1 MNSVIV
7 FAILAAL
14 LATGT
19 PIAVAMVGT
28 VMLALLFFTDV
39 PMLVI
44 IQQMFSSADSFTLM
58 AIPFFVLSGNIMTAG
73 GISQRLIRV
82 ATALFGGMSGG
93 LAIAATAA
101 CAFFAAISGSSP
113 ATVAAIGA
121 IMIPALQR
129 AKYDD
134 KYSVGVIT
142 SAGSLGI
149 MIPPSIPMVVYALA
163 TGEPIGKL
171 FMAGVVPGLMT
182 AAVFAVMCYIAAKRG
197 GFGQVNGETTAD
209 FSELVAALKEGFWGL
224 MMPLIVLGGIYSGV
238 FTPTEA
244 AAVAVVYSAIVGSF
258 IYKDI
263 KLKDYVDILT
273 SSASVAAMIM
283 FIIISASAFSWYLTS
298 QGIPQEVAEWIISV
312 APEPWMFL
320 VAVNVLLLIVGCF
333 MEPNSAILVLAPLFY
348 PIVMKMNINP
358 IHFGIIMIYNLELG
372 MLTPPLGLNL
382 FVSSGM
388 TGFPLSRIVKSCIP
402 FIIAMFVMLIVYTYI
417 PIFSTWLPDLLSGTP
432 APTPP

>member
-1 MNSVIV
+1 MNSALV
-7 FAILAAL
+7 FLILAGL

-19 PIAVAMVGT
+19 PIAVAMIGT
-28 VMLALLFFTDV
+28 VMLALCFFSQV
-39 PMLVI
+39 PMIVI
-44 IQQMFSSADSFTLM
+44 IQQMFNAADSFTLM

-121 IMIPALQR
+121 IMVPALMKQ
-129 AKYDD
+129 
-134 KYSVGVIT
+134 KYSDSFSLGVVT

-171 FMAGVVPGLMT
+171 FMAGVVPGLLT
-182 AAVFAVMCYIAAKRG
+182 ASVFALMCYIAAKRG
-197 GFGQVNGETTAD
+197 GYGQVASGTRTD
-209 FSELVAALKEGFWGL
+209 RKELFAALKDGFWGL
-224 MMPLIVLGGIYSGV
+224 MMPVIILGGIYSGV

-244 AAVAVVYSAIVGSF
+244 AAVAVIYSAIVGSF
-258 IYKDI
+258 IYRDI

-273 SSASVAAMIM
+273 SSASVSAMIM
-283 FIIISASAFSWYLTS
+283 FIILAASAFSWYLTS
-298 QGIPQEVAEWIISV
+298 QSIPQEVAAWIISV

-320 VAVNVLLLIVGCF
+320 LAVNVLLLIVGCF

-348 PIVMKMNINP
+348 PIVMKMNIDP
-358 IHFGIIMIYNLELG
+358 IHFGIIMIFNLELG
-372 MLTPPLGLNL
+372 LLTPPLGLNL
-382 FVSSGM
+382 FVASGM
-388 TGFPLSRIVKSCIP
+388 TGFPLSRVIKAVIP
-402 FIIAMFVMLIVYTYI
+402 FIIAMFSLLAVYTYL
-417 PIFSTWLPDLLSGTP
+417 PIFSTWLPNLLSKTP
-432 APTPP
+432 

>member
-1 MNSVIV
+1 MNSAIV
-7 FAILAAL
+7 FLMLAGI

-19 PIAVAMVGT
+19 PIAVAMIAT
-28 VMLALLFFTDV
+28 VMLSLYFFTQV

-44 IQQMFSSADSFTLM
+44 IQQMFNSADSFTLM

-73 GISQRLIRV
+73 GISKRLIRV

-121 IMIPALQR
+121 IMIPALTK
-129 AKYDD
+129 AGYND
-134 KYSVGVIT
+134 KYSIGVIA

-171 FMAGVVPGLMT
+171 FMAGVVPGLLT
-182 AAVFAVMCYIAAKRG
+182 ATVFAVMCYIAAKRG
-197 GFGQVNGETTAD
+197 GFGMAGSDATAD
-209 FSELVAALKEGFWGL
+209 SKEVLASLKDGIWGL

-244 AAVAVVYSAIVGSF
+244 AAVAVIYSALVGSF
-258 IYKDI
+258 IYRDI
-263 KLKDYVDILT
+263 KLKDYVGILT
-273 SSASVAAMIM
+273 SSVSVSAMIM

-298 QGIPQEVAEWIISV
+298 QGIPQQVAEWIIKM
-312 APEPWMFL
+312 APQPWMFL
-320 VAVNVLLLIVGCF
+320 VYVNILLLIVGCF

-382 FVSSGM
+382 FVASGM
-388 TGFPLSRIVKSCIP
+388 TGFPLSRVVRASIP
-402 FIIAMFVMLIVYTYI
+402 FIIAMFIMLLFYTYV
-417 PIFSTWLPDLLSGTP
+417 PSFSTWLPDLLSA
-432 APTPP
+432 AP

>member
-1 MNSVIV
+1 MNSAIV
-7 FAILAAL
+7 FLMLAGI

-19 PIAVAMVGT
+19 PIAVAMIAT
-28 VMLALLFFTDV
+28 VMLSLYFFTQV

-44 IQQMFSSADSFTLM
+44 IQQMFNSADSFTLM

-73 GISQRLIRV
+73 GISKRLIRV

-121 IMIPALQR
+121 IMIPALTK
-129 AKYDD
+129 AGYND
-134 KYSVGVIT
+134 KYSLGVIT

-171 FMAGVVPGLMT
+171 FMAGVVPGLLT
-182 AAVFAVMCYIAAKRG
+182 ATVFALMCYIAAKRG
-197 GFGQVNGETTAD
+197 GFGMAGSDATAD
-209 FSELVAALKEGFWGL
+209 TKEVLASLKDGIWGL

-244 AAVAVVYSAIVGSF
+244 AAVAVIYSALVGSF
-258 IYKDI
+258 IYRDI
-263 KLKDYVDILT
+263 KLKDYVGILT
-273 SSASVAAMIM
+273 TSVSVSAMIM

-298 QGIPQEVAEWIISV
+298 QGIPQQVAEWIISV
-312 APEPWMFL
+312 APQPWMFL
-320 VAVNVLLLIVGCF
+320 VYVNILLLIVGCF

-382 FVSSGM
+382 FVASGM
-388 TGFPLSRIVKSCIP
+388 TGFPLSRVVRAALP
-402 FIIAMFVMLIVYTYI
+402 FTIAMIVMLLFYTYV
-417 PIFSTWLPDLLSGTP
+417 PSFSTWLPDLLSAVP
-432 APTPP
+432 

>member
-1 MNSVIV
+1 MNGTVV
-7 FAILAAL
+7 FLILAGI

-28 VMLALLFFTDV
+28 VMLALLFFTKV

-44 IQQMFSSADSFTLM
+44 IQQMFNSADSFTLM

-93 LAIAATAA
+93 LAIAA

-121 IMIPALQR
+121 IMMPALMK
-129 AKYDD
+129 ANYDD
-134 KYSVGVIT
+134 KYSVGVVT

-182 AAVFAVMCYIAAKRG
+182 AGVFAVMCYIAARRG
-197 GFGQVNGETTAD
+197 GFGLVDGATKAD
-209 FSELVAALKEGFWGL
+209 RKELLAALKDGFWGL

-258 IYKDI
+258 IYRDI
-263 KLKDYVDILT
+263 KLRDYVDILT

-388 TGFPLSRIVKSCIP
+388 TGFALSRVVKACVP
-402 FIIAMFVMLIVYTYI
+402 FIIAMFILLIVYTYV
-417 PIFSTWLPDLLSGTP
+417 PQLSTWLPDLLGK
-432 APTPP
+432 APQGG

>member
-1 MNSVIV
+1 MNSAIV
-7 FAILAAL
+7 FLMLAGI

-19 PIAVAMVGT
+19 PIAVAMIAT
-28 VMLALLFFTDV
+28 VMLSLYFFTQV

-44 IQQMFSSADSFTLM
+44 IQQMFNSADSFTLM

-73 GISQRLIRV
+73 GISKRLIRV

-121 IMIPALQR
+121 IMIPALTK
-129 AKYDD
+129 AGYND
-134 KYSVGVIT
+134 KYSLGVIT

-171 FMAGVVPGLMT
+171 FMAGVVPGLLT
-182 AAVFAVMCYIAAKRG
+182 ATVFAVMCYLAAKRG
-197 GFGQVNGETTAD
+197 GFGMAGSDATAD
-209 FSELVAALKEGFWGL
+209 SKEVLASLKDGIWGL

-244 AAVAVVYSAIVGSF
+244 AAVAVIYSALVGSF
-258 IYKDI
+258 IYRDI
-263 KLKDYVDILT
+263 KLKDYVGILT
-273 SSASVAAMIM
+273 SSVSVSAMIM

-298 QGIPQEVAEWIISV
+298 QGIPQQVAEWIISV
-312 APEPWMFL
+312 APQPWMFL
-320 VAVNVLLLIVGCF
+320 VYVNILLLIVGCF

-382 FVSSGM
+382 FVASGM
-388 TGFPLSRIVKSCIP
+388 TGFPLSRVVRAALP
-402 FIIAMFVMLIVYTYI
+402 FTIAMIVMLLFYTYV
-417 PIFSTWLPDLLSGTP
+417 PSFSTWLPDLLSAVP
-432 APTPP
+432 

>member
-1 MNSVIV
+1 MNSIIV

-19 PIAVAMVGT
+19 PIAVAMIGT

-93 LAIAATAA
+93 LAIAATTA

-134 KYSVGVIT
+134 TYSVGVIT

-182 AAVFAVMCYIAAKRG
+182 AAVFAIMCYLAAKRG
-197 GFGQVNGETTAD
+197 GFGQTDGETKAD
-209 FSELVAALKEGFWGL
+209 FKELVAALKEGFWGL

-263 KLKDYVDILT
+263 KLKDYVGILT
-273 SSASVAAMIM
+273 SSASVSAMIM

-312 APEPWMFL
+312 APQPWMFL

-358 IHFGIIMIYNLELG
+358 IHFGIVMIYNLELG
-372 MLTPPLGLNL
+372 LLTPPLGLNL
-382 FVSSGM
+382 FVASGM
-388 TGFPLSRIVKSCIP
+388 TKYPLSRVVKAVIP
-402 FIIAMFVMLIVYTYI
+402 FIIAMFIMLLVYTYI
-417 PIFSTWLPDLLSGTP
+417 PVISTWLPDLLSA
-432 APTPP
+432 APTP

>member
-1 MNSVIV
+1 MSSALV
-7 FAILAAL
+7 FVMLAAI

-19 PIAVAMVGT
+19 PIAVAMIAT
-28 VMLALLFFTDV
+28 VMLSLVFFTEV

-44 IQQMFSSADSFTLM
+44 IQQMFNSADSFTLM

-73 GISQRLIRV
+73 GISKRLIRV
-82 ATALFGGMSGG
+82 ATALFGGMHGG

-121 IMIPALQR
+121 IMVPALMK
-129 AKYDD
+129 AKYND
-134 KYSVGVIT
+134 KYSVGIVT

-182 AAVFAVMCYIAAKRG
+182 GMVFAVMCYFAAKSG
-197 GFGQVNGETTAD
+197 GFGQSDSGSKAD
-209 FSELVAALKEGFWGL
+209 WKEIAVSLKEGFWGL

-258 IYKDI
+258 IYRDI
-263 KLKDYVDILT
+263 KLKDYVGILT

-298 QGIPQEVAEWIISV
+298 QGIPQEVASWIISV
-312 APEPWMFL
+312 APQPWMFL

-333 MEPNSAILVLAPLFY
+333 MEPNSAILVLAPLFF
-348 PIVMKMNINP
+348 PIVQRMGIDP
-358 IHFGIIMIYNLELG
+358 IHFGIIMIFNLELG
-372 MLTPPLGLNL
+372 LLTPPLGLNL
-382 FVSSGM
+382 FVSAGM
-388 TGFPLSRIVKSCIP
+388 TGFPLSRVVKATMP
-402 FIIAMFVMLIVYTYI
+402 FIIAMFVMLIIFTYM
-417 PIFSTWLPDLLSGTP
+417 PIFSTWLPNLLSATP
-432 APTPP
+432 

>member
-1 MNSVIV
+1 MSSALV
-7 FAILAAL
+7 FIMLAAF

-19 PIAVAMVGT
+19 PIAVAMIAT
-28 VMLALLFFTDV
+28 VMLSLLFFTEV

-44 IQQMFSSADSFTLM
+44 IQQMFNSADSFTLM

-73 GISQRLIRV
+73 GISKRLIRV
-82 ATALFGGMSGG
+82 ATALFGGMPGG

-121 IMIPALQR
+121 IMIPALMK
-129 AKYDD
+129 AKYNDA
-134 KYSVGVIT
+134 YSVGVIT

-182 AAVFAVMCYIAAKRG
+182 AGVFALMCYVAAKRG
-197 GFGQVNGETTAD
+197 GFGQTEQGFKTDWKEVVV
-209 FSELVAALKEGFWGL
+209 SLKEGFWGL

-244 AAVAVVYSAIVGSF
+244 AAVAVVYAAVVGSF
-258 IYKDI
+258 IYRDI
-263 KLKDYVDILT
+263 NLKDYVRILT
-273 SSASVAAMIM
+273 SSASVSAMIM

-298 QGIPQEVAEWIISV
+298 QGIPQEVASWIISV

-348 PIVMKMNINP
+348 PIVMKMGIDP
-358 IHFGIIMIYNLELG
+358 IHFGIIMIFNLELG

-388 TGFPLSRIVKSCIP
+388 TRYPLSRVVKATMP
-402 FIIAMFVMLIVYTYI
+402 FIIAMFFMLVLFTYV
-417 PIFSTWLPDLLSGTP
+417 PFFSTWLPNLLDATP
-432 APTPP
+432 

>member
-1 MNSVIV
+1 MNSAIV
-7 FAILAAL
+7 FIMLAGI

-19 PIAVAMVGT
+19 PIAVAMVAT
-28 VMLALLFFTDV
+28 VMLSLVFFTDV

-73 GISQRLIRV
+73 GISRRLIRV

-93 LAIAATAA
+93 LAIASVAA

-121 IMIPALQR
+121 IMIPALM
-129 AKYDD
+129 KSNYND
-134 KYSVGVIT
+134 KYSVGIIT

-182 AAVFAVMCYIAAKRG
+182 AAVFAVMCYVAAKRG
-197 GFGQVNGETTAD
+197 GFGLADGESKAD
-209 FSELVAALKEGFWGL
+209 FKELVAALKEGFWGL
-224 MMPLIVLGGIYSGV
+224 IMPLIVLGGIYSGV

-244 AAVAVVYSAIVGSF
+244 AAVAVIYSAIVGSF
-258 IYKDI
+258 IYRDI
-263 KLKDYVDILT
+263 KLKDYVGILT
-273 SSASVAAMIM
+273 SSASVSAMIM
-283 FIIISASAFSWYLTS
+283 FIIISASSFSWYLTS
-298 QGIPQEVAEWIISV
+298 QGIPQEVAAWIIRI

-348 PIVMKMNINP
+348 PIVMKLGINP
-358 IHFGIIMIYNLELG
+358 IHFGIIMIFNLELG

-382 FVSSGM
+382 FVASGM
-388 TGFPLSRIVKSCIP
+388 TKYPLGRVVKATMP
-402 FIIAMFVMLIVYTYI
+402 FIIAMFLLLIVYTYI
-417 PIFSTWLPDLLSGTP
+417 PAFSIWLPNLLSKTP
-432 APTPP
+432 

>member
-1 MNSVIV
+1 MNSAIV
-7 FAILAAL
+7 FIILAGI

-19 PIAVAMVGT
+19 PIAVAMCGT
-28 VMLALLFFTDV
+28 VMLSLYFFSDV
-39 PMLVI
+39 PILVV

-73 GISQRLIRV
+73 GISKRLIRV

-121 IMIPALQR
+121 IMIPALQK
-129 AKYDD
+129 ANYDD

-182 AAVFAVMCYIAAKRG
+182 AAVFAGMCYFAAKKG
-197 GFGQVNGETTAD
+197 GFGQVTSETKTDLKEIAE
-209 FSELVAALKEGFWGL
+209 SLKEGFWGL
-224 MMPLIVLGGIYSGV
+224 MMPLIVLGGIYSGM

-258 IYKDI
+258 IYRDI
-263 KLKDYVDILT
+263 KLRDYIDILT
-273 SSASVAAMIM
+273 SSASVSAMIM
-283 FIIISASAFSWYLTS
+283 FIIISANAFSWYLTS
-298 QGIPQEVAEWIISV
+298 ESIPQNVAEWIISV

-333 MEPNSAILVLAPLFY
+333 MEPNSAILVLAPLFF
-348 PIVMKMNINP
+348 PIVQKMNINP

-382 FVSSGM
+382 FVASGM
-388 TGFPLSRIVKSCIP
+388 TKYPLGRVVKASMP
-402 FIIAMFVMLIVYTYI
+402 FIIAMFILLFVYTYI
-417 PIFSTWLPDLLSGTP
+417 PAFSTWLPDLLSKT
-432 APTPP
+432 AP

>member
-1 MNSVIV
+1 MNSAIV
-7 FAILAAL
+7 FIILAGI

-28 VMLALLFFTDV
+28 VMLSLYFFSDV
-39 PMLVI
+39 PLLVI

-73 GISQRLIRV
+73 GISRRLIRV

-121 IMIPALQR
+121 IMIPALQK
-129 AKYDD
+129 ANYDD
-134 KYSVGVIT
+134 KYSIGVIT

-182 AAVFAVMCYIAAKRG
+182 AAVFAGMCFFAAKKG
-197 GFGQVNGETTAD
+197 GFGQANGETKAD
-209 FSELVAALKEGFWGL
+209 VKEIAASMKEGFWGL
-224 MMPLIVLGGIYSGV
+224 MMPLIVLGGIYSGI

-258 IYKDI
+258 IYRDI
-263 KLKDYVDILT
+263 QLKDYIDILT
-273 SSASVAAMIM
+273 SSASVSAMIM
-283 FIIISASAFSWYLTS
+283 FIIISANAFSWYLTS
-298 QGIPQEVAEWIISV
+298 ESIPQNVAEWIISV

-382 FVSSGM
+382 FVASGM
-388 TGFPLSRIVKSCIP
+388 TKFPLGRVVKATMP
-402 FIIAMFVMLIVYTYI
+402 FIIAMFILLFVYTYI
-417 PIFSTWLPDLLSGTP
+417 PSFSTWLPDLLSGP
-432 APTPP
+432 SKP

>member
-1 MNSVIV
+1 MSSALV
-7 FAILAAL
+7 FVMLAAI

-19 PIAVAMVGT
+19 PIAVAMVAT
-28 VMLALLFFTDV
+28 VMLSLLFFTEV

-44 IQQMFSSADSFTLM
+44 IQQMFNSADSFTLM

-73 GISQRLIRV
+73 GISRRLIRV

-93 LAIAATAA
+93 LAIAGTAA

-121 IMIPALQR
+121 IMIPALMKS
-129 AKYDD
+129 KYNDA
-134 KYSVGVIT
+134 YSVGIIT

-171 FMAGVVPGLMT
+171 FMAGVVPGLLT
-182 AAVFAVMCYIAAKRG
+182 AFVFAVMCYVAAKRG
-197 GFGQVNGETTAD
+197 GFGQGDEGAKTDMKEVMA
-209 FSELVAALKEGFWGL
+209 SMKEGFWGL

-263 KLKDYVDILT
+263 KLKDYIGILT

-298 QGIPQEVAEWIISV
+298 QGIPQEVATWIISV

-320 VAVNVLLLIVGCF
+320 VAVNILLLIVGCF

-348 PIVMKMNINP
+348 PIVMQMNINP
-358 IHFGIIMIYNLELG
+358 IHFGIIMIFNLELG

-382 FVSSGM
+382 FVASGM
-388 TGFPLSRIVKSCIP
+388 TRFPLSRVVKASMP
-402 FIIAMFVMLIVYTYI
+402 FIIAMFVLLIFFTYI
-417 PIFSTWLPDLLSGTP
+417 PFFSTWLPDLLSA
-432 APTPP
+432 AP

>member
-1 MNSVIV
+1 MNSVLV
-7 FAILAAL
+7 FLILAGL

-19 PIAVAMVGT
+19 PIAVAMIAT
-28 VMLALLFFTDV
+28 VMIALLFFSQV
-39 PMLVI
+39 PMIVI
-44 IQQMFSSADSFTLM
+44 IQQMFNSADSFTLM

-73 GISQRLIRV
+73 GISKRLIRV

-121 IMIPALQR
+121 IMVPALMKQ
-129 AKYDD
+129 
-134 KYSVGVIT
+134 KYSDSFSLGVVT

-171 FMAGVVPGLMT
+171 FMAGVIPGLLT
-182 AAVFAVMCYIAAKRG
+182 ASVFALMCYIAAKRG
-197 GFGQVNGETTAD
+197 GYGQVESGSKND
-209 FSELVAALKEGFWGL
+209 RKELFAALKDGFWGL
-224 MMPLIVLGGIYSGV
+224 MMPVIILGGIYSGV

-244 AAVAVVYSAIVGSF
+244 AAVAVIYSAIVGSF
-258 IYKDI
+258 IYRDI

-273 SSASVAAMIM
+273 SSASVSAMIM
-283 FIIISASAFSWYLTS
+283 FIILAASAFSWYLTS
-298 QGIPQEVAEWIISV
+298 QSIPQEVAAWIISI

-320 VAVNVLLLIVGCF
+320 LAVNVLLLIVGCF

-348 PIVMKMNINP
+348 PIVMKMNIDP
-358 IHFGIIMIYNLELG
+358 IHFGIIMIFNLELG
-372 MLTPPLGLNL
+372 LLTPPLGLNL
-382 FVSSGM
+382 FVASGM
-388 TGFPLSRIVKSCIP
+388 TGFPLSRVVKAVIP
-402 FIIAMFVMLIVYTYI
+402 FIIAMFTLLIVYTYM
-417 PIFSTWLPDLLSGTP
+417 PIFSTWLPNLLSKTP
-432 APTPP
+432 

>member
-1 MNSVIV
+1 MNSAIV
-7 FAILAAL
+7 FLMLAGI

-19 PIAVAMVGT
+19 PIAVAMIAT
-28 VMLALLFFTDV
+28 VMLSLYFFTQV

-44 IQQMFSSADSFTLM
+44 IQQMFNSADSFTLM

-73 GISQRLIRV
+73 GISKRLIRV

-121 IMIPALQR
+121 IMIPALTK
-129 AKYDD
+129 AGYND
-134 KYSVGVIT
+134 KYSLGVIT

-171 FMAGVVPGLMT
+171 FMAGVVPGLLT
-182 AAVFAVMCYIAAKRG
+182 ATVFAVMCYIAAKRG
-197 GFGQVNGETTAD
+197 GFGMAGSDATAD
-209 FSELVAALKEGFWGL
+209 SKEVLASLKDGIWGL

-244 AAVAVVYSAIVGSF
+244 AAVAVIYSALVGSF
-258 IYKDI
+258 IYRDI
-263 KLKDYVDILT
+263 KLKDYVGILT
-273 SSASVAAMIM
+273 SSVSVSAMIM

-298 QGIPQEVAEWIISV
+298 QGIPQQVAEWIISV
-312 APEPWMFL
+312 APQPWMFL
-320 VAVNVLLLIVGCF
+320 VYVNILLLIVGCF

-382 FVSSGM
+382 FVASGM
-388 TGFPLSRIVKSCIP
+388 TGFPLSRVVRASIP
-402 FIIAMFVMLIVYTYI
+402 FIIAMFIMLLFYTYV
-417 PIFSTWLPDLLSGTP
+417 PSFSTWLPDLLSA
-432 APTPP
+432 AP

>member
-1 MNSVIV
+1 MSSALV
-7 FAILAAL
+7 FIMLAAL

-19 PIAVAMVGT
+19 PIAVAMVAT
-28 VMLALLFFTDV
+28 VMLSLVFFTEV

-44 IQQMFSSADSFTLM
+44 IQQMFNSADSFTLM

-73 GISQRLIRV
+73 GISKRLIRV
-82 ATALFGGMSGG
+82 ATALFGGMPGG

-121 IMIPALQR
+121 IMIPALMK

-134 KYSVGVIT
+134 AYSVGIVT

-171 FMAGVVPGLMT
+171 FMAGVVPGLLT
-182 AAVFAVMCYIAAKRG
+182 AFVFAVMCYVAAKRG
-197 GFGQVNGETTAD
+197 GFGQNDQGSKAD
-209 FSELVAALKEGFWGL
+209 LKEIAASLKEGFWGL

-258 IYKDI
+258 IYRDI
-263 KLKDYVDILT
+263 KLKDYVGILT

-298 QGIPQEVAEWIISV
+298 QGIPQEVANWIISV

-320 VAVNVLLLIVGCF
+320 VAVNILLLIVGCF

-348 PIVMKMNINP
+348 PIVQKMGINP
-358 IHFGIIMIYNLELG
+358 IHFGIVMIFNLELG

-382 FVSSGM
+382 FVASGM
-388 TGFPLSRIVKSCIP
+388 TRFPLSRVVKASMP
-402 FIIAMFVMLIVYTYI
+402 FIIAMFVLLIVFTYI
-417 PIFSTWLPDLLSGTP
+417 PFFSTWLPDLLSA
-432 APTPP
+432 AP

>member
-1 MNSVIV
+1 MNSAIV
-7 FAILAAL
+7 FIILAAI

-19 PIAVAMVGT
+19 PIAVAMVAT
-28 VMLALLFFTDV
+28 VMLSLLMFTEV

-44 IQQMFSSADSFTLM
+44 IQQMFNSADSFTLM

-73 GISQRLIRV
+73 GISKRLIRV
-82 ATALFGGMSGG
+82 ATALFGGLSGG
-93 LAIAATAA
+93 LAIAGTAA

-121 IMIPALQR
+121 IMIPALMKS
-129 AKYDD
+129 KYND
-134 KYSVGVIT
+134 KYSIGVIT
-142 SAGSLGI
+142 AAGSLGI

-171 FMAGVVPGLMT
+171 FMAGVVPGLFC
-182 AAVFAVMCYIAAKRG
+182 AFVFAVMCYLAAKKG
-197 GFGQVNGETTAD
+197 GFGQGDSAVKTDMKEV
-209 FSELVAALKEGFWGL
+209 FSSLKEGFWGL

-258 IYKDI
+258 IYRDI
-263 KLKDYVDILT
+263 RLKDYVNILT
-273 SSASVAAMIM
+273 SSASVSAMIM

-298 QGIPQEVAEWIISV
+298 QGIPQQVAEWIITV

-348 PIVMKMNINP
+348 PIVQKMNINP
-358 IHFGIIMIYNLELG
+358 IHFGIIMIFNLELG

-388 TGFPLSRIVKSCIP
+388 TGFPLSRVVKASMP
-402 FIIAMFVMLIVYTYI
+402 FIIAMLVLLLLFTYV
-417 PIFSTWLPDLLSGTP
+417 PFFSTWLPDLLSA
-432 APTPP
+432 AP

>member
-1 MNSVIV
+1 MNSAIV
-7 FAILAAL
+7 FLMLAGI

-19 PIAVAMVGT
+19 PIAVAMIAT
-28 VMLALLFFTDV
+28 VMLSLYFFTQV

-44 IQQMFSSADSFTLM
+44 IQQMFNSADSFTLM

-73 GISQRLIRV
+73 GISKRLIRV

-121 IMIPALQR
+121 IMIPALTK
-129 AKYDD
+129 AGYND
-134 KYSVGVIT
+134 KYSIGVIT

-171 FMAGVVPGLMT
+171 FMAGVVPGLLT
-182 AAVFAVMCYIAAKRG
+182 ATVFAVMCYIAAKRG
-197 GFGQVNGETTAD
+197 GFGMAGSDATAD
-209 FSELVAALKEGFWGL
+209 SKEVLASLKDGIWGL

-244 AAVAVVYSAIVGSF
+244 AAVAVIYSALVGSF
-258 IYKDI
+258 IYRDI
-263 KLKDYVDILT
+263 KLKDYVGILT
-273 SSASVAAMIM
+273 SSVSVSAMIM

-298 QGIPQEVAEWIISV
+298 QGIPQQVAEWIIKM
-312 APEPWMFL
+312 APQPWMFL
-320 VAVNVLLLIVGCF
+320 VYVNILLLIVGCF

-382 FVSSGM
+382 FVASGM
-388 TGFPLSRIVKSCIP
+388 TGFPLSRVVRASIP
-402 FIIAMFVMLIVYTYI
+402 FIIAMFIMLLFYTYV
-417 PIFSTWLPDLLSGTP
+417 PSFSTWLPDLLSA
-432 APTPP
+432 AP

>member
-1 MNSVIV
+1 MNSAIV
-7 FAILAAL
+7 FLMLAGI

-19 PIAVAMVGT
+19 PIAVAMIAT
-28 VMLALLFFTDV
+28 VMLSLYFFTQV

-44 IQQMFSSADSFTLM
+44 IQQMFNSADSFTLM

-73 GISQRLIRV
+73 GISKRLIRV

-121 IMIPALQR
+121 IMIPALTK
-129 AKYDD
+129 AGYND
-134 KYSVGVIT
+134 KYSLGVIT

-163 TGEPIGKL
+163 TGEPIGRL
-171 FMAGVVPGLMT
+171 FMAGVVPGLLT
-182 AAVFAVMCYIAAKRG
+182 ATVFALMCYIAAKRG
-197 GFGQVNGETTAD
+197 GFGMAGSDATAD
-209 FSELVAALKEGFWGL
+209 TKEVLTSLKDGIWGL

-244 AAVAVVYSAIVGSF
+244 AAVAVIYSALVGSF
-258 IYKDI
+258 IYRDI
-263 KLKDYVDILT
+263 KLKDYVGILT
-273 SSASVAAMIM
+273 TSVSVSAMIM

-298 QGIPQEVAEWIISV
+298 QGIPQQVAEWIISV
-312 APEPWMFL
+312 APQPWMFL
-320 VAVNVLLLIVGCF
+320 VYVNILLLIVGCF

-382 FVSSGM
+382 FVASGM
-388 TGFPLSRIVKSCIP
+388 TGFPLSRVVRAALP
-402 FIIAMFVMLIVYTYI
+402 FTIAMIVMLLFYTYV
-417 PIFSTWLPDLLSGTP
+417 PSFSTWLPDLLSAVP
-432 APTPP
+432 

>member
-1 MNSVIV
+1 MSTAIV
-7 FAILAAL
+7 FSMLAAI

-19 PIAVAMVGT
+19 PIAVAMIAT
-28 VMLALLFFTDV
+28 VMLSLLLFTQV

-44 IQQMFSSADSFTLM
+44 IQQMFNSADSFTLM

-73 GISQRLIRV
+73 GISKRLIRV

-93 LAIAATAA
+93 LAIAGTAA

-121 IMIPALQR
+121 IMIPALMK

-142 SAGSLGI
+142 AAGSLGI

-171 FMAGVVPGLMT
+171 FMAGVVPGLLT
-182 AAVFAVMCYIAAKRG
+182 ALVFAVMCYLAARRG
-197 GFGQVNGETTAD
+197 GFGQTEKGSKAD
-209 FSELVAALKEGFWGL
+209 LKEVAASLKDGFWGL

-258 IYKDI
+258 IYRDI
-263 KLKDYVDILT
+263 KPKDYVGILT

-298 QGIPQEVAEWIISV
+298 QGIPQQVAEWIITV
-312 APEPWMFL
+312 APQPWMFL
-320 VAVNVLLLIVGCF
+320 VAVNILLLIVGCF

-358 IHFGIIMIYNLELG
+358 IHFGIVMIFNLELG

-388 TGFPLSRIVKSCIP
+388 TGFPLSRVVKASMP
-402 FIIAMFVMLIVYTYI
+402 FIIAMIILLLFYTYV
-417 PIFSTWLPDLLSGTP
+417 PFFSTWLPDLLSTATP
-432 APTPP
+432 

>member
-1 MNSVIV
+1 MNSAIV
-7 FAILAAL
+7 FLMLAGI

-19 PIAVAMVGT
+19 PIAVAMIAT
-28 VMLALLFFTDV
+28 VMLSLLFFTQV

-44 IQQMFSSADSFTLM
+44 IQQMFNSADSFTLM

-73 GISQRLIRV
+73 GISKRLIRV

-121 IMIPALQR
+121 IMIPALMK
-129 AKYDD
+129 AGYDD
-134 KYSVGVIT
+134 KYSVGITT

-149 MIPPSIPMVVYALA
+149 LIPPSIPMVVYALA

-171 FMAGVVPGLMT
+171 FMAGVVPGLLT
-182 AAVFAVMCYIAAKRG
+182 ASVFAIMCYIAAKRG
-197 GFGQVNGETTAD
+197 GFGQAGAASKIDAKE
-209 FSELVAALKEGFWGL
+209 VASALKDGFWGL
-224 MMPLIVLGGIYSGV
+224 MMPLIVLGGIYSGI

-258 IYKDI
+258 IYRDI
-263 KLKDYVDILT
+263 KLKDYVGILT
-273 SSASVAAMIM
+273 SSASVSAMIM
-283 FIIISASAFSWYLTS
+283 FIIISAAAFSWYLTS
-298 QGIPQEVAEWIISV
+298 QGIPQQVAEWIISV
-312 APEPWMFL
+312 APQPWMFL
-320 VAVNVLLLIVGCF
+320 VAVNLLLLIVGCF

-348 PIVMKMNINP
+348 PIVMKMNIDP
-358 IHFGIIMIYNLELG
+358 IHFGIIMIFNLELG

-388 TGFPLSRIVKSCIP
+388 TGFPLSRVVKACMP
-402 FIIAMFVMLIVYTYI
+402 FIIAMVVLLIIYTYV
-417 PIFSTWLPDLLSGTP
+417 PSFSIWLPNLLSKTN
-432 APTPP
+432 